1 VELINLIGTRIH
13 VRPELAE
20 RLVALGYTSPE
31 PAQPPKPPRRK
42 VTRRGGAA
50 R

>member
-1 VELINLIGTRIH
+1 MELITPTGTRIH

-20 RLVALGYTSPE
+20 RLVALGYTTPE
-31 PAQPPKPPRRK
+31 PAAAPKPARRK
-42 VTRRGGAA
+42 VTRRGGA